1 MANIN
6 TTDTKVFVG
15 GLSSHT
21 TEQSLAAYFSRFGEI
36 DEVKIVMDRQ
46 TGRSKGYGFVRKNFI
61 YIFHSLIESMK
72 CLRSLHFLY

>member
-46 TGRSKGYGFVRKNFI
+46 TGRSKGYGFVRQKFPNKF
-61 YIFHSLIESMK
+61 SLFDDK
-72 CLRSLHFLY
+72 